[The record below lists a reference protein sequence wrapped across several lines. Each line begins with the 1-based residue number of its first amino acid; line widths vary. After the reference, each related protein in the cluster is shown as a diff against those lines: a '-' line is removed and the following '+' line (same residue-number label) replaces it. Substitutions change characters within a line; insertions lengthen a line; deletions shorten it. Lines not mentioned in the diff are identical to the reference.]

1 MKKIILTTLSLAIV
15 SLSFGQVEGEKLK
28 NKKGLL
34 ILPEK
39 GHFGLGFNAVPFFNY
54 LGNTFNG
61 TSNNTIGTDFVN
73 STQSIYGK
81 YFLEDDL
88 AIRAEFRFA
97 VINREKDNYVL
108 RDNGLGANDFVRDRR
123 KTSESYINFGV
134 GIEKRRG
141 WGRIQAF
148 YGGSVFYGLTNNKTN
163 FKYGNEFRLDNP
175 TPTST
180 SDFETGVS
188 QNSNRRVDYVYEGS
202 IHDIGAR
209 LFVGV
214 EYFFVPRMSI
224 GGEFGWGALIQIQ
237 EDSKTNTS
245 EYNPTTN
252 ILTNE
257 IRNSSTEQA
266 FILDT
271 DNFTGAINLMVYF

>member
-1 MKKIILTTLSLAIV
+1 MKRILSTTILLAIV
-15 SLSFGQVEGEKLK
+15 SMSFGQVETEKLK
-28 NKKGLL
+28 NKKGLT

-39 GHFGLGFNAVPFFNY
+39 GNFGLGFNAVPFFNY

-61 TSNNTIGTDFVN
+61 TANNTIGTDFVN

-81 YFLEDDL
+81 YFLKDDL

-97 VINREKDNYVL
+97 VINRVKDNYVL
-108 RDNGLGANDFVRDRR
+108 RDNGAGQNDFVRDTR
-123 KTSESYINFGV
+123 KTSASYINIGL
-134 GIEKRRG
+134 GAEKRRS

-148 YGGSVFYGLTNNKTN
+148 YGASVFYGLTNNKVN
-163 FKYGNEFRLDNP
+163 YKYGNEFRVDNP
-175 TPTST
+175 TPTFT
-180 SDFETGVS
+180 SNFETGAT
-188 QNSNRRVDYVYEGS
+188 QNSNKRVAYVYDGS

-214 EYFFVPRMSI
+214 EYFFMPRMSI
-224 GGEFGWGALIQIQ
+224 GGEFGWGAQVQIQ

-252 ILTNE
+252 ILTDE

-266 FILDT
+266 FIMDT